1 MAFAFPCGCGNE
13 RSWLSQSAKPSSK
26 ISSAVSTR
34 FGCIF
39 DVAKKQERLEELD
52 KETLKP
58 GFWDDQERAQKVQR
72 QRSAIESLLNEL
84 KREEKLLEDAGVLLE
99 LGLEAK
105 DESVDE
111 ELAGMLA
118 SATKVMEKMEFRRM
132 MSGPHDPSNAIIEIH
147 SGAGGTDA
155 QDWAQMLLRMYTR
168 WCERRG
174 FAIEQIDLQPG
185 EEVGVK
191 GATIIA
197 RGDHAF
203 GWLRAENG
211 VHRLVR
217 ISPFDANHRRHTA
230 FASVFIFPELEEEE
244 DEEVDWEN
252 DVREDTYRSG
262 GAGGQ
267 HVNKTESAIRLT
279 HIPTGLVVQCQSER
293 SQHKNRSTARK
304 ILSARIRDLR
314 EKEQAE
320 ERAKLA
326 GTKLS
331 IGFGSQIRSYVAQP
345 YRLVKD
351 HRTGF
356 EDGNLEGVLD
366 GNLDGFMEAYLL
378 SGGKAVADAGDDL
391 A

>member
-1 MAFAFPCGCGNE
+1 
-13 RSWLSQSAKPSSK
+13 L
-26 ISSAVSTR
+26 I
-34 FGCIF
+34 
-39 DVAKKQERLEELD
+39 
-52 KETLKP
+52 
-58 GFWDDQERAQKVQR
+58 
-72 QRSAIESLLNEL
+72 
-84 KREEKLLEDAGVLLE
+84 EDAGVLIE
-99 LGLEAK
+99 LGVEAK

-111 ELAGMLA
+111 EIAGMLKTA
-118 SATKVMEKMEFRRM
+118 RAALEKMEFRRM
-132 MSGPHDPSNAIIEIH
+132 MSGAHDDANAIIEIH

-174 FAIEQIDLQPG
+174 FQLEEIDYQAG

-197 RGDHAF
+197 RGPYAF

-217 ISPFDANHRRHTA
+217 ISPFDSNHRRHTA
-230 FASVFIFPELEEEE
+230 FASVFIFPELE
-244 DEEVDWEN
+244 DEVDIDIDWETEI
-252 DVREDTYRSG
+252 REDTYRAG

-279 HIPTGLVVQCQSER
+279 HLPTGLVVQCQSER

-304 ILSARIRDLR
+304 ILTSRLRDLR
-314 EKEQAE
+314 EKEQAA

-326 GTKLS
+326 GVKLS
-331 IGFGSQIRSYVAQP
+331 AEWGSQIRSYVAQP

-356 EDGNLEGVLD
+356 EEGNLDGVLD
-366 GNLDGFMEAYLL
+366 GNLDGFMEAFLL
-378 SGGKAVADAGDDL
+378 SGGKTTVEGTDDIKL
-391 A
+391 